1 MFKGDS
7 VIANHPD
14 SMSKRLI
21 RSYGIVQK
29 ITKAGVVIKMA
40 DGSMILRPFN
50 SVAVYIQPPSNW
62 QDLYEVQQIEYVQ
75 SKHPMIR
82 RGSYP
87 KQHHN

>member
-1 MFKGDS
+1 MYKGDS

-14 SMSKRLI
+14 SMSNKLI

-40 DGSMILRPFN
+40 DGSLIVRSLN
-50 SVAVYIQPPSNW
+50 SVAVYIKPPSNW
-62 QDLYEVQQIEYVQ
+62 QDLYEEQQIEFVL

-82 RGSYP
+82 KVSYSRQQTP
-87 KQHHN
+87 

>member
-1 MFKGDS
+1 MYIGDS

-14 SMSKRLI
+14 SMSNKFI
-21 RSYGIVQK
+21 RSYGIVQE

-40 DGSMILRPFN
+40 DSSLITRPFN

-62 QDLYEVQQIEYVQ
+62 QDLYEEQQIEYIL

-82 RGSYP
+82 RGSYSR
-87 KQHHN
+87 Q

>member
-1 MFKGDS
+1 MYKGDS

-14 SMSKRLI
+14 SMSNKLI
-21 RSYGIVQK
+21 RLYGIVQK

-40 DGSMILRPFN
+40 DGSLILRPFN
-50 SVAVYIQPPSNW
+50 SVAVYIQPPANW
-62 QDLYEVQQIEYVQ
+62 QDLYEEQQIEFFR

-87 KQHHN
+87 KKQHH